1 MSVAPTLAEAPV
13 DEAARP
19 AAPPRRRP
27 VVAIVLFLAL
37 AAMPLAVSLGVPA
50 HWLTLVTRAL
60 IFAIAALS
68 LDLILGVGGLVS
80 FGHAAFIGIG
90 AYATGIMITEGQ
102 IEALLILPVILA
114 ACALFAAI
122 TGAVSLRTRGVAF
135 IMITLAFGQ
144 MAYFL
149 AQALSAYGGD
159 DGLTLYERSTLA
171 GFKPFANRTS
181 FFYVVLAT
189 LVGCYALISTIVAS
203 RFGRALRAAREN
215 ATRVTVTGYDV
226 GRIRLIAYV
235 ISGMI
240 AGLSGFLLANQT
252 DFVSPAFISWQR
264 SGELIFMVVLGG
276 VGSLHGA
283 IIGALAYLFAED
295 VLAGWTEHWRVIFG
309 PLIVL
314 FVLFTRGGLVGII
327 GKLTSKFGSKR
338 DD

>member
-1 MSVAPTLAEAPV
+1 MSAAPTIAG
-13 DEAARP
+13 AAGPAQSRP
-19 AAPPRRRP
+19 RSRP
-27 VVAIVLFLAL
+27 VLALVLFAALAL
-37 AAMPLAVSLGVPA
+37 VPVAVSLGVPA
-50 HWLTLVTRAL
+50 HWLSLVTRAM

-90 AYATGIMITEGQ
+90 AYVTGIMITEGRT
-102 IEALLILPVILA
+102 ETLLILPVLFVI
-114 ACALFAAI
+114 CALFAAI

-144 MAYFL
+144 MVFFL

-159 DGLTLYERSTLA
+159 DGLTLHAHSTIA
-171 GFKPFANRTS
+171 GFDIAASRTG
-181 FFYVVLAT
+181 FFYIVLGA
-189 LVGCYALISTIVAS
+189 LVGCYGLVRIIVAS
-203 RFGRALRAAREN
+203 RFGRVLRAAREN

-226 GRIRLIAYV
+226 GRVRLIAYV

-240 AGLSGFLLANQT
+240 AGLSGFFLANQT
-252 DFVSPAFISWQR
+252 EFVSPAFMSWQR

-283 IIGALAYLFAED
+283 IIGALAFLFAED
-295 VLAGWTEHWRVIFG
+295 VLAGITEHWKAIFG

-314 FVLFTRGGLVGII
+314 FVLFTRGGIVGILAKMR
-327 GKLTSKFGSKR
+327 GNSDG
-338 DD
+338 

>member
-1 MSVAPTLAEAPV
+1 MSAVPTLEQ
-13 DEAARP
+13 AALP
-19 AAPPRRRP
+19 DAPPRRRP
-27 VVAIVLFLAL
+27 IVAIILFLLL
-37 AAMPLAVSLGVPA
+37 AALPLAVSLGLPA
-50 HWLTLVTRAL
+50 SWLTLVTRAM

-90 AYATGIMITEGQ
+90 AYVTGIMITEGRT
-102 IEALLILPVILA
+102 EALLALPAILLL
-114 ACALFAAI
+114 CGLFAAI

-144 MAYFL
+144 MAFFL
-149 AQALSAYGGD
+149 AQALSGYGGD
-159 DGLTLYERSTLA
+159 DGLTLYERSTLL
-171 GFKPFANRTS
+171 GLKPFANRTG
-181 FFYVVLAT
+181 FFYIVLGTLAT
-189 LVGCYALISTIVAS
+189 CHVLIGAIVAS
-203 RFGRALRAAREN
+203 RFGRVLRAAREN

-226 GRIRLIAYV
+226 GRVRLIAYV

-252 DFVSPAFISWQR
+252 EFVSPAFMSWQR

-283 IIGALAYLFAED
+283 IIGALAFLFTEE
-295 VLAGWTEHWRVIFG
+295 VLSHWTEHWRVIFG

-314 FVLFTRGGLVGII
+314 FVLFTRGGIVGIM
-327 GKLTSKFGSKR
+327 GKLGGR
-338 DD
+338 RHD

>member
-1 MSVAPTLAEAPV
+1 MTALPVATESAL
-13 DEAARP
+13 P

-27 VVAIVLFLAL
+27 VIVLILFLLLAL
-37 AAMPLAVSLGVPA
+37 LPVAVLLGLPA
-50 HWLTLVTRAL
+50 HWLTLATRAL

-90 AYATGIMITEGQ
+90 AYVTGIMITEGRG
-102 IEALLILPVILA
+102 EALLILPVVLLL
-114 ACALFAAI
+114 CAGFAAV

-144 MAYFL
+144 MAFFL
-149 AQALSAYGGD
+149 TQALSGYGGD
-159 DGLTLYERSTLA
+159 DGLTLYERSTVAGYDLFGNRTRLYYAVLAALA
-171 GFKPFANRTS
+171 GCYLLVS
-181 FFYVVLAT
+181 T
-189 LVGCYALISTIVAS
+189 LVAS
-203 RFGRALRAAREN
+203 RFGRVLRAAREN

-240 AGLSGFLLANQT
+240 AGLSGFFLANQT
-252 DFVSPAFISWQR
+252 EFVSPAFVSWQR

-283 IIGALAYLFAED
+283 IIGALAFLFAED
-295 VLAGWTEHWRVIFG
+295 VLSSWTEHWKVIFG

-314 FVLFTRGGLVGII
+314 FVLFTRGGLVGLL
-327 GKLTSKFGSKR
+327 GKLGVARR
-338 DD
+338 D

>member
-1 MSVAPTLAEAPV
+1 MTTVPASGDASGAATL
-13 DEAARP
+13 
-19 AAPPRRRP
+19 PPKRRP
-27 VVAIVLFLAL
+27 VVALAL
-37 AAMPLAVSLGVPA
+37 FGLLALLPLAVSLGLPA

-90 AYATGIMITEGQ
+90 AYGTGIMITEGRP
-102 IEALLILPVILA
+102 EALLILPVVLA
-114 ACALFAAI
+114 ACAAFATV
-122 TGAVSLRTRGVAF
+122 TGYVSLRTRGVAF

-144 MAYFL
+144 MAFFL

-159 DGLTLYERSTLA
+159 DGLTLYERSSVA
-171 GFKPFANRTS
+171 GFDLFGDRIR
-181 FFYVVLAT
+181 FFYVVLAV
-189 LVGCYALISTIVAS
+189 LAGCYLLVTALVAS
-203 RFGRALRAAREN
+203 RFGRVLRAAREN

-226 GRIRLIAYV
+226 GRVRLIAYV
-235 ISGMI
+235 VSGMI
-240 AGLSGFLLANQT
+240 AGLSGFFLANQT
-252 DFVSPAFISWQR
+252 EFVSPAFISWQR

-283 IIGALAYLFAED
+283 IIGALAFLFAED
-295 VLAGWTEHWRVIFG
+295 VLSGWTEHWKAIFG

-314 FVLFTRGGLVGII
+314 FVLFTRGGITGLLA
-327 GKLTSKFGSKR
+327 KLGGRR

>member
-1 MSVAPTLAEAPV
+1 MSATPVLTDATL
-13 DEAARP
+13 P

-27 VVAIVLFLAL
+27 VIAIALFLAL
-37 AAMPLAVSLGVPA
+37 AAMPLATSLGLPS
-50 HWLTLVTRAL
+50 HWLTLVTRAM

-90 AYATGIMITEGQ
+90 AYVTGILITEGHV
-102 IEALLILPVILA
+102 EALLALPAILA
-114 ACALFAAI
+114 LCALFAAV
-122 TGAVSLRTRGVAF
+122 TGAVSLRTKGVAF

-144 MAYFL
+144 MAFFL

-159 DGLTLYERSTLA
+159 DGLTLADRSTLL
-171 GFKPFANRTS
+171 GFKVFATRTS
-181 FFYVVLAT
+181 FYYVVLAM
-189 LVGCYALISTIVAS
+189 LVACYALISVIVAS

-215 ATRVTVTGYDV
+215 ATRVTVTGFDV
-226 GRIRLIAYV
+226 GRIRLLAYV

-252 DFVSPAFISWQR
+252 EFVSPAFMSWQR

-283 IIGALAYLFAED
+283 IIGALAYLFAEE
-295 VLAGWTEHWRVIFG
+295 VLSGFTEHWRVIFG
-309 PLIVL
+309 PMIVL
-314 FVLFTRGGLVGII
+314 FVLFTRGGIVGIMT
-327 GKLTSKFGSKR
+327 KLGGR
-338 DD
+338 HD

>member
-1 MSVAPTLAEAPV
+1 MSALPV
-13 DEAARP
+13 PADAALP

-27 VVAIVLFLAL
+27 VIVLVLFLLLAL
-37 AAMPLAVSLGVPA
+37 LPVAVSVGLPA
-50 HWLTLVTRAL
+50 HWLTLTTRAL

-90 AYATGIMITEGQ
+90 AYVTGIMITEGRG
-102 IEALLILPVILA
+102 EALLILPVILLL
-114 ACALFAAI
+114 CAIFAAI

-144 MAYFL
+144 MAFFL
-149 AQALSAYGGD
+149 TQALSGYGGD
-159 DGLTLYERSTLA
+159 DGLTLYERSTVAGYDLFGSRTRLYYAVLVALA
-171 GFKPFANRTS
+171 GCYLLVRT
-181 FFYVVLAT
+181 L
-189 LVGCYALISTIVAS
+189 VAS
-203 RFGRALRAAREN
+203 RFGRVLRAAREN

-240 AGLSGFLLANQT
+240 AGLAGFFLANQT
-252 DFVSPAFISWQR
+252 EFVSPAFVSWQR

-283 IIGALAYLFAED
+283 IIGALVFLFAED
-295 VLAGWTEHWRVIFG
+295 VLSGWTEHWKVIFG

-314 FVLFTRGGLVGII
+314 FVLFTRGGLVGLL
-327 GKLTSKFGSKR
+327 GKLGVARR
-338 DD
+338 D

>member
-1 MSVAPTLAEAPV
+1 MS
-13 DEAARP
+13 
-19 AAPPRRRP
+19 AAPALQDPALGEAQALALPARRRRP
-27 VVAIVLFLAL
+27 LTAIALFLLL
-37 AAMPLAVSLGVPA
+37 AALPLAVSLGLPA
-50 HWLTLVTRAL
+50 QWLTLVTRAM

-68 LDLILGVGGLVS
+68 LDLILGVSGLVS

-90 AYATGIMITEGQ
+90 AYATGIMITEGRT
-102 IEALLILPVILA
+102 EALLILPVILI
-114 ACALFAAI
+114 ACAAFAAI

-159 DGLTLYERSTLA
+159 DGLTLYEKSTLL
-171 GFKPFANRTS
+171 GFKPLATRTG
-181 FFYVVLAT
+181 FFYVTLAI
-189 LVGCYALISTIVAS
+189 LAGCYALVSIIVAS
-203 RFGRALRAAREN
+203 RFGRVLRAAREN
-215 ATRVTVTGYDV
+215 ATRVTVTGFDV
-226 GRIRLIAYV
+226 SRIRLVAYV

-252 DFVSPAFISWQR
+252 EFVSPAYMSWPR

-283 IIGALAYLFAED
+283 IIGALAFLVAEET
-295 VLAGWTEHWRVIFG
+295 LSHWTEHWRAIFG

-314 FVLFTRGGLVGII
+314 FVLFTRGGIVGIAA
-327 GKLTSKFGSKR
+327 KLMGRR
-338 DD
+338 DG

>member
-1 MSVAPTLAEAPV
+1 MTSIPAIG
-13 DEAARP
+13 DAAGASALP
-19 AAPPRRRP
+19 ARRRP
-27 VVAIVLFLAL
+27 VVALILFGLLAL
-37 AAMPLAVSLGVPA
+37 LPLAVSLGLPA

-90 AYATGIMITEGQ
+90 AYGTGIMITEGRP
-102 IEALLILPVILA
+102 EALLALPVLLA
-114 ACALFAAI
+114 ACAAFATV
-122 TGAVSLRTRGVAF
+122 TGYVSLRTRGVAF

-144 MAYFL
+144 MAFFL
-149 AQALSAYGGD
+149 TQALSAYGGD
-159 DGLTLYERSTLA
+159 DGLTLYERSTVA
-171 GFKPFANRTS
+171 GFDLFGDRTR
-181 FFYVVLAT
+181 FFYVVLVALAGCYLLVAT
-189 LVGCYALISTIVAS
+189 LVAS
-203 RFGRALRAAREN
+203 RFGRVLRAAREN

-226 GRIRLIAYV
+226 GRVRLIAYV

-240 AGLSGFLLANQT
+240 AGLSGFFLANQT
-252 DFVSPAFISWQR
+252 EFVSPAFLSWQR

-283 IIGALAYLFAED
+283 IIGALAFLFAED
-295 VLAGWTEHWRVIFG
+295 VLSGWTEHWKAIFG

-314 FVLFTRGGLVGII
+314 FVLFTRGGITGLI
-327 GKLTSKFGSKR
+327 GKLGGRR

>member
-1 MSVAPTLAEAPV
+1 MSAAPTIAGAAGSIPSRPRSRSVLAL
-13 DEAARP
+13 
-19 AAPPRRRP
+19 
-27 VVAIVLFLAL
+27 VLFAALAL
-37 AAMPLAVSLGVPA
+37 APVAVSLGVPA
-50 HWLTLVTRAL
+50 HWLSLLTRAM

-90 AYATGIMITEGQ
+90 AYVTGIMITEGRT
-102 IEALLILPVILA
+102 ETLLILPVLFVI
-114 ACALFAAI
+114 CALFAAI

-144 MAYFL
+144 MVFFL

-159 DGLTLYERSTLA
+159 DGLTLYARSTIA
-171 GFKPFANRTS
+171 GFDIAASRTG
-181 FFYVVLAT
+181 FFYIVLGA
-189 LVGCYALISTIVAS
+189 LVGCYGLVRIIVAS
-203 RFGRALRAAREN
+203 RFGRVLRAAREN

-226 GRIRLIAYV
+226 GRVRLIAYV

-240 AGLSGFLLANQT
+240 AGLSGFFLANQT
-252 DFVSPAFISWQR
+252 EFVSPAFMSWQR

-283 IIGALAYLFAED
+283 IIGALAFLFAED
-295 VLAGWTEHWRVIFG
+295 VLAGITEHWKAIFG

-314 FVLFTRGGLVGII
+314 FVLFTRGGIVGILARMR
-327 GKLTSKFGSKR
+327 GNNDG
-338 DD
+338 

>member
-1 MSVAPTLAEAPV
+1 MTVEASTQAAPP
-13 DEAARP
+13 RP
-19 AAPPRRRP
+19 AAPARRRP
-27 VVAIVLFLAL
+27 VFVIALFLAL
-37 AAMPLAVSLGVPA
+37 AAVPLAVTLGLPA
-50 HWLTLVTRAL
+50 HWLTLVTRAM

-102 IEALLILPVILA
+102 TEALIILPVLLA
-114 ACALFAAI
+114 ACAVFAAV

-159 DGLTLYERSTLA
+159 DGLTLYEQSTLA
-171 GFKPFANRTS
+171 GLKPFANRTT
-181 FFYVVLAT
+181 FFYVVLAV
-189 LVGCYALISTIVAS
+189 LVGCHVLVRALVAS
-203 RFGRALRAAREN
+203 RFGRVLRAAREN
-215 ATRVTVTGYDV
+215 ATRVTMTGFDV
-226 GRIRLIAYV
+226 GRVRLVAYV

-252 DFVSPAFISWQR
+252 EFVSPAFISWQR

-283 IIGALAYLFAED
+283 ILGALAFLIAED
-295 VLAGWTEHWRVIFG
+295 VLSGLTEHWKVIFG
-309 PLIVL
+309 PMIVL
-314 FVLFTRGGLVGII
+314 FVLFTRGGLVGLL
-327 GKLTSKFGSKR
+327 GRLTGRR
-338 DD
+338 DG